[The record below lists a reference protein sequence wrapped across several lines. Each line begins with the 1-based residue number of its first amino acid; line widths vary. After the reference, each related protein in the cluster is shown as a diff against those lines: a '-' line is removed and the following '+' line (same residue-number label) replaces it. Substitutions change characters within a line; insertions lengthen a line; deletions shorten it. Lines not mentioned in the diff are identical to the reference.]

1 MATNPDELSIK
12 LSAFSQHHCPE
23 SYLIM
28 VVDDISQ
35 NLHLLDQIL
44 NTAGYNT
51 TFCTDGQQALER
63 LQFTQPDLI
72 LLDLMMPDLSG
83 IDVCKAIRA
92 HPEQNELPI
101 IFITASNERE
111 HLLEAFEQGAN
122 DYVTKPVHALELLA
136 RVKTHLSLRQ
146 SQKNLRMAYQQL
158 EQLAMLDPLTEVAN
172 RRALTDAAETEF
184 KRVERYNGIFAV
196 MMVDLDYFKTVNDTY
211 GHQTGDE
218 CLKLIAQTLKAHL
231 RDVDHVGRFGG
242 EEFMVILPETDID
255 QALVLG
261 ERLRHQVVHL
271 CPKINQRLVNLSIS
285 IGISVYH
292 KADKSVQDI
301 WQRADKALYQ
311 SKSAG
316 RNRVCY
322 LVH

>member
-1 MATNPDELSIK
+1 
-12 LSAFSQHHCPE
+12 
-23 SYLIM
+23 M

-51 TFCTDGQQALER
+51 TFCTDGKQALDR
-63 LQFTQPDLI
+63 LQVIQPDLI
-72 LLDLMMPDLSG
+72 LLDLMMPNLSG

-92 HPEQNELPI
+92 NPKHSDLPI

-122 DYVTKPVHALELLA
+122 DYVTKPFHGLELLA

-146 SQKNLRMAYQQL
+146 SQKNLRIAYQQL

-184 KRVERYNGIFAV
+184 KRAERYDGIFAL
-196 MMVDLDYFKTVNDTY
+196 MMVDLDHFKIVNDTY

-231 RDVDHVGRFGG
+231 REVDHVGRFGG

-261 ERLRHQVVHL
+261 ERLRYQVAHL
-271 CPKINQRLVNLSIS
+271 CPRINQQVVNLSIS
-285 IGISVYH
+285 IGISIYN
-292 KADKSVQDI
+292 KADTSVQNT
-301 WQRADKALYQ
+301 WQRSDQALYHA
-311 SKSAG
+311 KSAG
-316 RNRVCY
+316 RNRVCS
-322 LVH
+322 LLH